1 MSDAA
6 VARTDHELQMLESLV
21 DCAKTISLAIGEAA
35 KVETDRVRQL
45 ELFDAFQR
53 GFFSVRMGIRL
64 ALTLRAGPRPVRAA
78 PAAPESEKLA
88 AERPETERMEAE
100 RAETLRLDRLDV
112 ERLNTEREREREY
125 ESVSLPNFLKA
136 LGVVS
141 AKAARLDD
149 LPAHVR
155 NEVLPTLDRLLA
167 RANADAAPVPAQAQ
181 SSPASPKGG
190 VDLLLRPPK
199 AAPRNRWLG
208 STATILPKPLPLTG
222 PARARPPPRRS
233 G

>member
-6 VARTDHELQMLESLV
+6 VARNVHELQFLESLV

-64 ALTLRAGPRPVRAA
+64 ALTLRAPRSVRVA
-78 PAAPESEKLA
+78 PSASDTERLETERTE
-88 AERPETERMEAE
+88 AERPETLQ
-100 RAETLRLDRLDV
+100 TDRIDR
-112 ERLNTEREREREY
+112 ERLAVERERDREY
-125 ESVSLPNFLKA
+125 EAVSLPNFLKA

-149 LPAHVR
+149 LPAHVC

-167 RANADAAPVPAQAQ
+167 RANTDAAVVPAQAQ
-181 SSPASPKGG
+181 SSPISTKGG

-199 AAPRNRWLG
+199 AAPKGRLLG
-208 STATILPKPLPLTG
+208 STSAILPKPFPLAG
-222 PARARPPPRRS
+222 PARARPPP
-233 G
+233 